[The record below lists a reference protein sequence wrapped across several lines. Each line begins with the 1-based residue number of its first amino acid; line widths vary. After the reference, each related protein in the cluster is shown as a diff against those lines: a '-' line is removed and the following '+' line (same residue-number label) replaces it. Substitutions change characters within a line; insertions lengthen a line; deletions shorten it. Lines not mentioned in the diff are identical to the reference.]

1 MRVVVIGWV
10 AVMLCG
16 LGIAQSSQTS
26 NAGRLNLK
34 EDVRLQVKV
43 SFRAK
48 YLSLQEFTQRLSA
61 QTGVPISVSS
71 EYADEKLTLFVKE
84 RPAYEVMERAVEVL
98 GLAWGEGLTQG
109 SYRIVRSRQRIE
121 EEAEYERRMARNRQR
136 LAEKLREL
144 IEESRS
150 SLTEWLEGQKRAR
163 TDVAYDD
170 SSEPQMDVAYDDSS
184 EPEHER
190 DLSSAI
196 ARGGIDLSM
205 YILGRWLSTWSETEW
220 QRFWEGKVIKGTYP
234 ATKDSLP
241 LPSELPVWYQQIL
254 QPRGVSLSSDKV
266 TIINSISIHYDSLRN
281 DAQYCFYAD
290 VSLASPEEGYI
301 ESSLT
306 ANQGIYVEPEPY
318 FSSPESELPDI
329 LANIP
334 LREPKAPLPCNPN
347 RWDCLLAD
355 QLEWLSQHC
364 DVPIVGQAF
373 RVRSWNTL
381 DTEAKNLLE
390 CVSRLQMSHDLEYRE
405 GYLLVRYS
413 ADEAC
418 KHRRTEIPER
428 VISEMERRATL
439 KEMLDLDDYAWF
451 VSQLSEAQASN
462 LREGAGF
469 ITPNQLAFET
479 APIAEALP
487 ALRFWAS
494 LTETQKRQVLSGK
507 ALPYNRLSPEQRNL
521 FLRALEENTRCSHM
535 FSLTFDDSSEQ
546 EPQDMSP
553 SFSLKVGEGTLYV
566 DGDPVIPTA
575 AVRIFVRQG
584 ADYQSSKTMQAFRAK
599 RVEFLFGIGDGETVR
614 YRTTLRATQPKKE
627 SNRK

>member
-1 MRVVVIGWV
+1 MRVVAIGWV

-16 LGIAQSSQTS
+16 LGIAQSSQSS

-170 SSEPQMDVAYDDSS
+170 SSEP
-184 EPEHER
+184 ER
-190 DLSSAI
+190 EQDLTNVVFS
-196 ARGGIDLSM
+196 GVNNLSM
-205 YILGRWLSTWSETEW
+205 YALGHWLSTWSETEW
-220 QRFWEGKVIKGTYP
+220 QRFWEGKIIRGTYP
-234 ATKDSLP
+234 ATKGSLP

-254 QPRGVSLSSDKV
+254 QSRGVSLSQDELS
-266 TIINSISIHYDSLRN
+266 IGYSISIRYDFLSNEARYCLYADVFLALPEEGQKGYSLRN
-281 DAQYCFYAD
+281 Q
-290 VSLASPEEGYI
+290 S
-301 ESSLT
+301 
-306 ANQGIYVEPEPY
+306 GIYVEPEPY

-334 LREPKAPLPCNPN
+334 LRQPKAPLPCNPN
-347 RWDCLLAD
+347 RWDCWLAD

-373 RVRSWNTL
+373 RVRTWNTL
-381 DTEAKNLLE
+381 DTDAKNLLE

-418 KHRRTEIPER
+418 EHRRTEIPER

-462 LREGAGF
+462 LREDARFG
-469 ITPNQLAFET
+469 TPNRLAFET

-494 LTETQKRQVLSGK
+494 LTETQRRQVLSGK
-507 ALPYNRLSPEQRNL
+507 ALHYSRLTPAQQNL
-521 FLRALEENTRCSHM
+521 FLKAIEEYERCSEQLSFGLVEPSERNEQEGAHT
-535 FSLTFDDSSEQ
+535 FSLNVI
-546 EPQDMSP
+546 
-553 SFSLKVGEGTLYV
+553 KGTLYV
-566 DGDPVIPTA
+566 EVDSENSVPIFP
-575 AVRIFVRQG
+575 IFVQEGRTYNQ
-584 ADYQSSKTMQAFRAK
+584 KRETQAFQAERIDFLF
-599 RVEFLFGIGDGETVR
+599 RVEDGETVR
-614 YRTTLRATQPKKE
+614 YRTTLRATQPKTE
-627 SNRK
+627 PNRK